1 MQGGGGGPGEAAGRR
16 EADLGVSSF
25 LTSIRAAGLGSL
37 VARGAGL
44 INNEFTPHTTPPPSC
59 LQGHP
64 ALYQLPALGK
74 LSHPCRDLPNSESLG
89 QCGKVDKA
97 KGSLSPISHACF

>member
-1 MQGGGGGPGEAAGRR
+1 MFVCRWKGGSGKGTEQLGVQGGGGGSGEAAGRR

-25 LTSIRAAGLGSL
+25 LTSIRATSLGSL

-44 INNEFTPHTTPPPSC
+44 INNEFTPHTAPTPSC

-64 ALYQLPALGK
+64 ALQPA
-74 LSHPCRDLPNSESLG
+74 
-89 QCGKVDKA
+89 A
-97 KGSLSPISHACF
+97 SPW